1 MRNAFMSGVR
11 TVGVLAAGLLGAAAP
26 AQGPLPVSDQP
37 RYPIVSQ
44 VTPSPDVARPPAG
57 VGRIEIYEG
66 PRRTVHYVAPNLSPS
81 EQAALNDLARAENET
96 AYANELL
103 ALKRLYVDSERTL
116 EPYRR
121 FIQQQLY
128 GFSTDSTSSG
138 FVSSGFGGFG
148 GGGFFPYVFGDNA
161 YGNGWGNGWGGS
173 LFGGTTTTTSR
184 SLANGMGDEG
194 VMKAAFAR
202 QIASQASP
210 EFAADAARGM
220 GVAMGRVAAS
230 EPLAKSFGLNRGN
243 IAPAAAATA
252 PRIVLTLKNGEKV
265 DGTLYGEDAD
275 WFRVDT
281 ATGTVSVR
289 KSEVSKV
296 EMPKK

>member
-26 AQGPLPVSDQP
+26 AQGPFPAPEGPS
-37 RYPIVSQ
+37 YPIKSQ
-44 VTPSPDVARPPAG
+44 VTPSPDVAKQPAG

-66 PRRTVHYVAPNLSPS
+66 PRRTVQYVAPNLSPG

-161 YGNGWGNGWGGS
+161 YGTGWGGG
-173 LFGGTTTTTSR
+173 LFGGATTTTSR

-202 QIASQASP
+202 QIASQADP
-210 EFAADAARGM
+210 AFAAGAARDM
-220 GVAMGRVAAS
+220 GVAMGRIGAS
-230 EPLAKSFGLNRGN
+230 EQLAKSFGLNRGN

-252 PRIVLTLKNGEKV
+252 PHIVLTLKNGDKV

-289 KSEVSKV
+289 KSEVTKV